1 MQWDF
6 SYQNGDDMFSDIGIA
21 FDEFSTRIQLT
32 ANQTSTLNARFNIVK
47 ELLEKSFPATDST
60 PVSGVYLMGSGARS
74 TVIRPFRDLDV
85 FTTFTNKEAVFE
97 NFRGDSQKFLYRV
110 RERVGSNTSV
120 IKVGARGQAVRLFYS
135 DNIHVD
141 IAPAFR
147 WSSGG
152 FGLPSGNGTWLTTDP
167 LAQSAWAREL
177 NRNSN
182 HLFSRR
188 VRMLKRWNFEH
199 SSHISSWHLE
209 ALIHKILPTLTKNS
223 RVDLD
228 NFFRLAIDNI
238 GVQDPDGFGG
248 DLSQTL
254 TREKISLIRD
264 LLITS
269 ADRSRK
275 AINAEYEGNARE
287 CFRLWRVLLGEEFP
301 SYG

>member
-1 MQWDF
+1 
-6 SYQNGDDMFSDIGIA
+6 MFNKVSLA

-32 ANQTSTLNARFNIVK
+32 ENQSSTLNARFNIVK
-47 ELLEKSFPATDST
+47 GLLEKSFPPTDST
-60 PVSGVYLMGSGARS
+60 PVSGVYLMGSAARN

-85 FTTFTNKEAVFE
+85 FATFTNKEAVFE
-97 NFRGDSQKFLYRV
+97 NFRSDSQKFLYRV

-135 DNIHVD
+135 DGIHVD

-147 WSSGG
+147 WNSVGY
-152 FGLPSGNGTWLTTDP
+152 GLPSGNGTWLTTNP
-167 LAQSAWAREL
+167 LAQTAWAKEL
-177 NRNSN
+177 NKNSN
-182 HLFSRR
+182 ELFSRR

-199 SSHISSWHLE
+199 SSLFSSWHLE
-209 ALIHKILPTLTKNS
+209 VLVQKILPSLTQNS
-223 RVDLD
+223 REDLN
-228 NFFRLAIDNI
+228 NFFRLAIDHI

-254 TREKISLIRD
+254 SREKFSLIRD
-264 LLITS
+264 LLVTS

-275 AINAEYEGNARE
+275 ALGTESRGNNKE
-287 CFRLWRVLLGEEFP
+287 CFRLWRVLLGDEFP